1 MIDKI
6 KAEIIK
12 TNKTNAI
19 EDLINSNVK
28 IAGYLFLLNEMESEI
43 HKAYIDAYT
52 TRKVEEARL
61 FVEGE
66 GTQGNKEK
74 QAIIMAEPYRVIE
87 GKLEARLAE
96 VKNIRFSTNSFI
108 DVLTQKISY
117 LRKEYELSKNAIK

>member
-6 KAEIIK
+6 KEEIIK
-12 TNKTNAI
+12 ANKTNAI

-96 VKNIRFSTNSFI
+96 IKNIRFSTNSFI

-117 LRKEYELSKNAIK
+117 LRKEYELLKKG

>member
-12 TNKTNAI
+12 ANKTNAI

-96 VKNIRFSTNSFI
+96 IKNIRFSTNSFI

-117 LRKEYELSKNAIK
+117 LRKEYELLKKG